1 MDGTNGTMPQ
11 PQSLEALR
19 EAVEAKRLAIE
30 LAALNRIEES
40 WGTFSQYVDPIDALR
55 DERTGDMWVPVS
67 GSSDGYDAQALT
79 TGVQTEAQLTQIRQ
93 YCRQIAIEN
102 PHAQTIIENCK
113 SFVIGA
119 GILYQASLKKT
130 STAKPELAQQV
141 QDVIENWVKKNKWYL
156 RQEEII
162 QRQVRDGEAFLRI
175 FPQDGDE
182 LPLVRFVEP
191 GLIADPQGST
201 DGNKTFGIETDP
213 DDVETVLRYWIAGKP
228 VDASLIQHRKIGVDM
243 NVKRG
248 IPLLWSIRR
257 ECKRAEATRRNM
269 ATVYGAQTAI
279 AGVRKHS
286 AKAAE
291 VDVMIGRSSQVT
303 RTDPTGKATS
313 FNIVAPGSFVD
324 IPQGMEFE
332 LSSAKVNV
340 AAGREVVQADLRAAG
355 ARLCMPE
362 YMISGD
368 ASNANMAST
377 MVAESPSVRFNQRW
391 QGRHVEQDL
400 EIIDIVLKVA
410 VAKRLLPPEALT
422 DVCVE
427 ATPPNLVVRNRES
440 EARANQI
447 EHQEGVRSRRTWRQ
461 QVGLDHDTEEAN
473 FAEERESAMEF
484 QTQLGLKPQNSG
496 NEDDK
501 QNPDDNPASAGR
513 TPSGDQPPSENEE

>member
-1 MDGTNGTMPQ
+1 MDGTNGT
-11 PQSLEALR
+11 LESLR
-19 EAVEAKRLAIE
+19 EAVEAKRLSIE

-40 WGTFSQYVDPIDALR
+40 WATFSQYVDPMDALR
-55 DERTGDMWVPVS
+55 DERTGEIWVPVS
-67 GSSDGYDAQALT
+67 GSGDGYDAQALT
-79 TGVQTEAQLTQIRQ
+79 TGVQSDAQLTQIRQ
-93 YCRQIAIEN
+93 YCRQLAIEN
-102 PHAQTIIENCK
+102 PHAQTIIEVCK
-113 SFVIGA
+113 SFVIGS
-119 GILYQASLKKT
+119 GIQYQANLKAA
-130 STAKPELAQQV
+130 STANPELAQQV
-141 QDVIENWVKKNKWYL
+141 QELIEGWIAKNKWYQ

-162 QRQVRDGEAFLRI
+162 QRLVRDGEAFIRI
-175 FPQDGDE
+175 FPQEGDE

-191 GLIADPQGST
+191 GLIVNPDASN

-228 VDASLIQHRKIGVDM
+228 VDASWVQHRKIGVDS

-248 IPLLWSIRR
+248 MPLLWSIRR

-286 AKAAE
+286 AKAAD
-291 VDVMIGRSSQVT
+291 VDVMIGRSSQMT
-303 RTDPTGKATS
+303 RTDPATGKATS
-313 FNIVAPGSFVD
+313 FNVIAPGSFVD
-324 IPQGMEFE
+324 IPLGMEFE

-377 MVAESPSVRFNQRW
+377 MVAESPSVRFHERW
-391 QGRHVEQDL
+391 QARHIEQDL
-400 EIIDIVLKVA
+400 EIIGVVLKIA
-410 VAKRLLPPEALT
+410 VAKRLLPPEVLT

-447 EHQEGVRSRRTWRQ
+447 EHQEGVLSRRTWRQ
-461 QVGLDHDTEEAN
+461 RVGLDNETEEAN

-484 QTQLGLKPQNSG
+484 QTQLGLKPQDG
-496 NEDDK
+496 NEDAK
-501 QNPDDNPASAGR
+501 QNPDANPASAGR
-513 TPSGDQPPSENEE
+513 TPSGDQPTSENMP